1 MDYVDEDFARIIRER
16 ESAKKALYS
25 WRKENPELSMKISL
39 MFMGAFQ
46 DLTDIDDFNDRLS
59 YYLDELNEP
68 SFIPQ
73 NINLILP

>member
-73 NINLILP
+73 NIDLILP

>member
-46 DLTDIDDFNDRLS
+46 DLTDIDDFNERLE
-59 YYLDELNEP
+59 YYIDELNEP

>member
-25 WRKENPELSMKISL
+25 WRKENPELSVKISL

-46 DLTDIDDFNDRLS
+46 DLTDVNDFNERLS

-73 NINLILP
+73 NIDLILP

>member
-46 DLTDIDDFNDRLS
+46 DLTDVNDFNERLS

-73 NINLILP
+73 NIDLILP